1 MEIGMMIFAG
11 CERFGWFMKLFLFF
25 LCLVFRMFF
34 KSGVL
39 SLYKVLITIFTEFE
53 FSFSPLF
60 IYRRLNIGEQKDR
73 RQGRF
78 HSLTKIIKR
87 KEVVF

>member
-1 MEIGMMIFAG
+1 MMIFAG

-25 LCLVFRMFF
+25 VSLVFRRFF

-39 SLYKVLITIFTEFE
+39 SLYKLATIIFNKSS
-53 FSFSPLF
+53 FSFSPF
-60 IYRRLNIGEQKDR
+60 FDYRLLKVTEKKDG